1 MRLNDR
7 LRELRKER
15 SLTLRELRDHIKER
29 TGGKLSISYL
39 SELERTDSTP
49 SVETLARVAGGY
61 GISIQDLLA
70 PVEFFAVNSEARYP
84 DVLVALKDDG
94 KIEEEWLD
102 TLARIEFRGQRPQN
116 ADEWLAIYSMLRAFI
131 GHQG

>member
-1 MRLNDR
+1 MRLSDR

-15 SLTLRELRDHIKER
+15 GLTLRELRDRIEER

-39 SELERTDSTP
+39 SELERTDATP

-61 GISIQDLLA
+61 GISVQDLLA
-70 PVEFFAVNSEARYP
+70 PVEFFTVDSEARYP
-84 DVLVALKDDG
+84 EALVALKDDG

-116 ADEWLAIYSMLRAFI
+116 TDEWLAIYSMLRVFI

>member
-1 MRLNDR
+1 MRLSDR

-15 SLTLRELRDHIKER
+15 GLTLRELRDRIEER

-39 SELERTDSTP
+39 SELERTDATP

-61 GISIQDLLA
+61 GISVQDLLA
-70 PVEFFAVNSEARYP
+70 PVEFFTVDSEARYP
-84 DVLVALKDDG
+84 EALVALKDDG

>member
-15 SLTLRELRDHIKER
+15 GLTLRELRDRIEER

-39 SELERTDSTP
+39 SELERTDATP

-61 GISIQDLLA
+61 GISVQDLLA
-70 PVEFFAVNSEARYP
+70 PVEFFTVDSEARYP
-84 DVLVALKDDG
+84 DVLVALKDGG

-102 TLARIEFRGQRPQN
+102 TLARIEFRGQRPQS

-131 GHQG
+131 GQQG